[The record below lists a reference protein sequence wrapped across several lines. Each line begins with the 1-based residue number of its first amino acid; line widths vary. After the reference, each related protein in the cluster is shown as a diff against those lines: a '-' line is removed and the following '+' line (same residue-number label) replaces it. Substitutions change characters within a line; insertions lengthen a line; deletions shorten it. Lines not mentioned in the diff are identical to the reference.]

1 MDKMTIP
8 ELITELHDQA
18 GVLGE
23 GTEKLLLNMA
33 ADVIEEQDE
42 RISILADIMVGIEA
56 QIDALNAMLEGGET
70 DAEPGDGE
78 DGQEPADEAV

>member
-42 RISILADIMVGIEA
+42 RISILADIMVGLEA
-56 QIDALNAMLEGGET
+56 KIDALEGRET
-70 DAEPGDGE
+70 NAEPGDGA